1 MILNYTTYTLFIF
14 TLNIL
19 QCVISFLSSV
29 CCNHLIVY
37 CLRVSV
43 SKIGVSATNV
53 KTPVAFSTNI
63 ASKHKSNTFRW

>member
-19 QCVISFLSSV
+19 QCVISFLSLV

-37 CLRVSV
+37 CLHVYL
-43 SKIGVSATNV
+43 
-53 KTPVAFSTNI
+53 STST
-63 ASKHKSNTFRW
+63 AK

>member
-1 MILNYTTYTLFIF
+1 MILPIVSTL
-14 TLNIL
+14 
-19 QCVISFLSSV
+19 LSATRHV
-29 CCNHLIVY
+29 LIVY

-53 KTPVAFSTNI
+53 KNPVAFSTNI